1 MINIIAT
8 GELFVGYGVRSIGAV
23 ITEIIREAR
32 CEIQIMAY
40 LITSPDFVDLLVSAA
55 ERGVSVT
62 VVINDMQ
69 EQPQE
74 IREKLLYAARKFNY
88 FVVSEFCQKYK
99 GSLHAKVIVVD
110 RQKAVIGSANFTKH
124 GIESGNHEIA
134 VLVYGSEVEKVAR
147 LIDRAVKL

>member
-23 ITEIIREAR
+23 ITDIIQEAGH
-32 CEIQIMAY
+32 EIQIMAY

-55 ERGVSVT
+55 ARGVSVT
-62 VVINDMQ
+62 VVINNMQ
-69 EQPQE
+69 EQPQG
-74 IREKLLYAARKFNY
+74 IREKLLYATRKFNY
-88 FVVSEFCQKYK
+88 FVVSEFCQKHK

-110 RQKAVIGSANFTKH
+110 RQKAVIGSANFTKQ

-134 VLVYGSEVEKVAR
+134 VLIHGSEAEKVAS
-147 LIDRAVKL
+147 LIDRAAKV

>member
-1 MINIIAT
+1 M
-8 GELFVGYGVRSIGAV
+8 
-23 ITEIIREAR
+23 
-32 CEIQIMAY
+32 
-40 LITSPDFVDLLVSAA
+40 LVSAA

-62 VVINDMQ
+62 VVINNMQ

-88 FVVSEFCQKYK
+88 FVVSEFCQKHK

-110 RQKAVIGSANFTKH
+110 RQKAVIGSANFTKQ

-134 VLVYGSEVEKVAR
+134 VLIHGSEAEKVAR
-147 LIDRAVKL
+147 LIDRAAKL